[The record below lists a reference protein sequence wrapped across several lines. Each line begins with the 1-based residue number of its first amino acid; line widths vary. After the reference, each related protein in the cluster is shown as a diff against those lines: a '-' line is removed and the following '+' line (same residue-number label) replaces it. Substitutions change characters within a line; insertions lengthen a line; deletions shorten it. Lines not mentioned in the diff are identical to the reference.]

1 MESTDIKLLNLQHF
15 KSKAKTADESHN
27 IFISTRENPSSTPL
41 SNKSLD
47 KSETSDIDF
56 ATTASLSF
64 DINKNDKTAVTSTET
79 ILSSTP
85 SFVTNFPIPKS
96 PPEILSLRSKTVTLK
111 RNKPIYSKSANI
123 LLKLFGELNL
133 LNSMTF
139 YENN

>member
-27 IFISTRENPSSTPL
+27 IFISTRESPSSTPL

>member
-15 KSKAKTADESHN
+15 KSKAKTADESHS

-41 SNKSLD
+41 SNKLLD

-85 SFVTNFPIPKS
+85 NFATNFPIPKS

-111 RNKPIYSKSANI
+111 RNKPIYSKSPNI

>member
-15 KSKAKTADESHN
+15 KSKAKTADESHS

-41 SNKSLD
+41 SNKLLD

-79 ILSSTP
+79 ILSST
-85 SFVTNFPIPKS
+85 SNFVTNFPIPKS

-111 RNKPIYSKSANI
+111 RNKPIYSKSPNI
-123 LLKLFGELNL
+123 LLKLFGELDL